1 MKQQLIAHNKPF
13 EISFD
18 TEWMVITNYKIF
30 TQFNLRNCYDQD
42 TIKKKS
48 QNYSRKATEKCA
60 KATWNHIFVA
70 TPNIFYKLITNN
82 EKYVDKVNFLKKLL

>member
-42 TIKKKS
+42 TIKKS

-70 TPNIFYKLITNN
+70 TPNIFYKLISNN